1 MIKGIIGVYVISGRN
16 IDLKIQ
22 IRGLNV
28 KNLVIVQILRDSA
41 SFLYFCMV
49 IERYIHFLSFL
60 SFFQI
65 NVEDLYQLD
74 YRVLS

>member
-41 SFLYFCMV
+41 SIGSVFLHGN
-49 IERYIHFLSFL
+49 RKIHPFLKFSFI
-60 SFFQI
+60 FP
-65 NVEDLYQLD
+65 DKC
-74 YRVLS
+74 